1 MVTRVRAKEVTA
13 DCVVLDDG
21 RKLSTENVVWIAGN
35 RPNAKL
41 QDFDLPLTRRD
52 GVITDKYLRVPDRTN
67 VWAIGDSAAIPY
79 RDGEIVPPTA
89 QAAVQEGHAVARN
102 ILRAIDRTGELE
114 PFEYRP
120 LGQLV
125 ELGSQFAVNEVM
137 GVRFSGLL
145 ASLFWRA
152 TYLFKLESPQNR
164 AQVAANW
171 LLGVFFRPAVTQI
184 RDLID
189 EERREPDE
197 ARSPA
202 AREPDGRPD
211 TQARPAPV
219 EDGAE

>member
-1 MVTRVRAKEVTA
+1 
-13 DCVVLDDG
+13 VVLTDG
-21 RKLSTENVVWIAGN
+21 REIHTENVIWTAGN

-41 QDFDLPLTRRD
+41 RDLNLPLTKRD
-52 GVITDKYLRVPDRTN
+52 GVITDEYLRVPERLN

-79 RDGEIVPPTA
+79 ADGEMVPPTA

-102 ILRAIDRTGELE
+102 VLRVIDGTDDLE
-114 PFEYRP
+114 RFEYRP

-125 ELGSQFAVNEVM
+125 ELGGFAVNEVM

-164 AQVAANW
+164 AQVAADW

-189 EERREPDE
+189 DGQGEPDV
-197 ARSPA
+197 ARSPKTT
-202 AREPDGRPD
+202 EPDGR
-211 TQARPAPV
+211 
-219 EDGAE
+219 